1 MSLMQQ
7 FQSQSQQSSMQPN
20 QPSQQLLDRLSTFR
34 QIAQGNPN
42 ALMQSLMR
50 SNPSFAQFVQQ
61 NKDKTPQQAFKDA
74 GLDFDQVTRL
84 LR

>member
-7 FQSQSQQSSMQPN
+7 FQSHQQQPSM

-61 NKDKTPQQAFKDA
+61 NQNKTPQQAFKDA
-74 GLDFDQVTRL
+74 GLDFDQVSRL

>member
-1 MSLMQQ
+1 MGFMQQ
-7 FQSQSQQSSMQPN
+7 FQQPQQ
-20 QPSQQLLDRLSTFR
+20 QPSQQFLSRLSTFQ

-42 ALMQSLMR
+42 ALMRQLVS

-61 NKDKTPQQAFKDA
+61 NKDKTPQQAFRDA

-84 LR
+84 LG